1 MTLDQAID
9 AAMQLTMDQRAMLL
23 DILQGRQ
30 IDARRNEIE
39 QDAQESLAKFR
50 SGAFK
55 ANTAESIIEELHLS
69 LENEE

>member
-30 IDARRNEIE
+30 IDARRNEIA
-39 QDAQESLAKFR
+39 QDAKESLAKFR
-50 SGAFK
+50 SGEFK
-55 ANTAESIIEELHLS
+55 ATTAESIIEELHLA
-69 LENEE
+69 LKDEE